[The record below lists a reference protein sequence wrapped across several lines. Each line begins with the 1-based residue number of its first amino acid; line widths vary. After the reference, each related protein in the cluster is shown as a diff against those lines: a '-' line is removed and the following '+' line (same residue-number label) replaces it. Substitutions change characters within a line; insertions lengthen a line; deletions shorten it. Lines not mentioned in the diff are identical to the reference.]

1 MSDSPTPDEN
11 TAPVTVVYAIW
22 DIGGARLDYNVFP
35 TYQLAYEAL
44 VTDPFL
50 SVQRHCV
57 DTYPDLHVLE
67 STTDVW
73 D

>member
-1 MSDSPTPDEN
+1 MADSSDDGES
-11 TAPVTVVYAIW
+11 TAPAVAYAIW
-22 DIGGARLDYNVFP
+22 DIDGARLDYNVYP

-50 SVQRHCV
+50 SIHYHCV

-67 STTDVW
+67 GSDVW